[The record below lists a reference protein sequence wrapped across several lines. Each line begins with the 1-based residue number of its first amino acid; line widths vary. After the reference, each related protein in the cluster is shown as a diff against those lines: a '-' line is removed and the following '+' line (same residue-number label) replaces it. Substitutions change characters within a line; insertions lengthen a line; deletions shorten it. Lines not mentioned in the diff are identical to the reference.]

1 MVVLHLMYYDFAMTT
16 DQKAALGTNLLG
28 FGILWFA
35 ISFLWF
41 VMDSFW
47 PPLGAFTLPPLD
59 HPQSVANIILRAE
72 FVTSPTLAA
81 VGILLRRSA
90 ARKLSLADYI
100 IVFFCAAIP
109 VLGVFKMAE
118 WTHFPT

>member
-35 ISFLWF
+35 SSFLWF

-47 PPLGAFTLPPLD
+47 PPGIWTLPPLD
-59 HPQSVANIILRAE
+59 RPQTIYNIILRAE
-72 FVTSPTLAA
+72 FVTSAALVA
-81 VGILLRRSA
+81 VGILLRRSVL
-90 ARKLSLADYI
+90 RKLSLPDYI
-100 IVFFCAAIP
+100 IVFLCAAVP
-109 VLGVFKMAE
+109 VLGVFKMAA
-118 WTHFPT
+118 WTHFPN